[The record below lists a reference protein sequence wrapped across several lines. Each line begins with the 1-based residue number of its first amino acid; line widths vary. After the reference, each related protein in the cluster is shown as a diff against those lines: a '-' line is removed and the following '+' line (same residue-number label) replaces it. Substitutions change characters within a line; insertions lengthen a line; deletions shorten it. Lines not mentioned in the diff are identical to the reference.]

1 MENNNVIVDLERL
14 KKEETWQK
22 LNADEMYTIQMP
34 DFFKMPDIN
43 FAEVAKEDRDIWV
56 LFN

>member
-1 MENNNVIVDLERL
+1 MENNNLIVDLERL

-22 LNADEMYTIQMP
+22 LGVDEMYTIQMP